1 MAINRAKLGNKKYKQ
16 GNYLLQNPN
25 KYIGQIPV
33 KYRSSWEH
41 AFCKFCDLNDKVV
54 KWSAEFL
61 EIPYQIV
68 NNGQTENHRYYPDF
82 YVEMRGNDLE
92 KYDRFVIEIK
102 PKHELESPTQ
112 PVRQTLKMLENYEY
126 SLKMFKKNLHKWA
139 FTKEWCERRGLKFKI
154 ITEDDLKKYKLIP

>member
-16 GNYLLQNPN
+16 GNYLLQNTN

-82 YVEMRGNDLE
+82 YVEMRGNDIE

>member
-33 KYRSSWEH
+33 KYRSSWEQ
-41 AFCKFCDLNDKVV
+41 AFCKFCDLNDKVI

-68 NNGQTENHRYYPDF
+68 NNGQKIPYRTRH
-82 YVEMRGNDLE
+82 L
-92 KYDRFVIEIK
+92 
-102 PKHELESPTQ
+102 
-112 PVRQTLKMLENYEY
+112 LKIHFAS
-126 SLKMFKKNLHKWA
+126 SLKIRLGFKVSNS
-139 FTKEWCERRGLKFKI
+139 
-154 ITEDDLKKYKLIP
+154 